1 MKTAGQ
7 TNSAANSAIV
17 ANSALKILDV
27 SVMTSAVERKFASL
41 ASARL
46 NQVNVFNV
54 KKCV

>member
-27 SVMTSAVERKFASL
+27 SVLVTFSVNLFAISQRFML
-41 ASARL
+41 SKSSFRED
-46 NQVNVFNV
+46 
-54 KKCV
+54 